1 MSSEAPEGGER
12 EHPSVA
18 PEAEQLPRGL
28 ILRTVLTTVMVGAGL
43 CFGTYLFLRE
53 RLMTLRPAFRFP
65 EGALS
70 APHEVANVRQE
81 VFGIA
86 HPVPSVRERQR
97 AALERF
103 EWVDRR
109 RRIVHIPIEAAM
121 DLVARESAPGGG
133 SR

>member
-1 MSSEAPEGGER
+1 MSSEARESGGR
-12 EHPSVA
+12 DNPSVA
-18 PEAEQLPRGL
+18 PEAEQLPHGL
-28 ILRTVLTTVMVGAGL
+28 ILRTILATVMVGAGL
-43 CFGTYLFLRE
+43 CFGTYLFLHE
-53 RLMTLRPAFRFP
+53 RLATLRPSLQFP

-81 VFGIA
+81 VFSLS

-103 EWVDRR
+103 QWVDRQ

-133 SR
+133 PR